1 MKREVKNLEGTK
13 RELTIEV
20 AGDVVKNK
28 HAEVIAKI
36 AKEATLPGFRA
47 GHAPLDMVEKHFS
60 SQAHEQVLKEL
71 IPEIY
76 NQAIEAE
83 KLDVIELPEIF
94 DVKLD
99 KEKISFKAKFEVAPE
114 IQLKSYKKLKIPY
127 KKIEVAPDEVK
138 RSLDSVK
145 ESRKLDKLDDN
156 FAKGLGYPSLAEL
169 EHAFERQLFIQKE
182 NAQRAK
188 IEHEV
193 IQQLTKDL
201 QFSVPQSL
209 VNRQLQDLVRQTKL
223 DLALKGY
230 PKEKIEQEEA
240 NMIKELEPQAR
251 EQVKVYL
258 VLAEI
263 AKREKLPQD
272 EHLSAHVMEFL
283 LKEADWTEAA

>member
-1 MKREVKNLEGTK
+1 VKTEIKKLEGTK
-13 RELTIEV
+13 RELSIEV
-20 AGDVVKNK
+20 TGDIVKNK
-28 HAEVIAKI
+28 HAEVMAKI

-47 GHAPLDMVEKHFS
+47 GHAPLDMVEKNFS

-94 DVKLD
+94 DVKLE
-99 KEKISFKAKFEVAPE
+99 KESLSFKAKVEVAPE
-114 IQLKSYKKLKIPY
+114 IELKNYKKLKIAY
-127 KKIEVAPDEVK
+127 KKIEVSADEVK
-138 RSLDSVK
+138 RSLDTVK

-156 FAKGLGYPSLAEL
+156 FAKGLGYASLTEL
-169 EHAFERQLFIQKE
+169 EKAFERQLFIQKE
-182 NAQRAK
+182 NTQRAK
-188 IEHEV
+188 IEHEI

-201 QFSVPQSL
+201 QFTVPQSL

-230 PKEKIEQEEA
+230 PKDKIEQEEA

-263 AKREKLPQD
+263 AKKENLPQD
-272 EHLSAHVMEFL
+272 EHLSAHVMEYL
-283 LKEADWTEAA
+283 LKEADWQETA